1 VLIKESNSI
10 KQAISTTSIHLDPSD
25 YSAVWYAHLLSCL
38 ITEAVG
44 LEVVL
49 YVRNLAIAQD
59 PVKTLAAMSEVN
71 TNNLGVERELVCR
84 WEKEVMI
91 EICCHSERRT
101 ISVVNRH
108 YILKFSRCFDH
119 SQDTVVGF
127 TQQTLVF
134 LKCLLY

>member
-1 VLIKESNSI
+1 MLIKESKSI

-59 PVKTLAAMSEVN
+59 PVKTLAARSEVN

-91 EICCHSERRT
+91 EISHSERRT
-101 ISVVNRH
+101 ISVVNRD
-108 YILKFSRCFDH
+108 YILKFSRFFDH